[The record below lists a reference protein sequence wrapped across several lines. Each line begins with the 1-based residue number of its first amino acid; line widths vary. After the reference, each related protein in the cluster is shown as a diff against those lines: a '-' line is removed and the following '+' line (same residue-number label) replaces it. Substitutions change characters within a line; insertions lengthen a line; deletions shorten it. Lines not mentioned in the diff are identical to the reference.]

1 MAVRATLRQ
10 PASCWS
16 ALALL
21 LAFLISLALPQTGA
35 AAGGNVKLL
44 AGIDRGEPA
53 KLEVGARASRKIR
66 RVVFFVDARRRAV
79 DRSPSWRLSGRETLR
94 AANVGVGRHRVS
106 TRVIY
111 KDGRMKADSRTAIL
125 EPTVNP
131 RTGSRWRL
139 VPPRGDRPRATT
151 PGTTSLV
158 ANFEQG
164 LSGWNTA
171 GVGDTV
177 PTVVS
182 DTVREGNGAAKVRLT
197 GNQGRSELI
206 LGGDGSSSLD
216 GYKTFNEGDEAY
228 YSFSFLIKS
237 MQYGRPGAHNLIY
250 QLHSDGEG
258 SPPLGL
264 LLWDYEGDDGVSGGR
279 GLWSHG
285 SAMGGDRFLAPLDE
299 DRWYDVAIRITNSR
313 TGNGSYDLYL
323 DGELIDSRSGVNT
336 IRPDRTY
343 NYMKNGLY
351 RNGDEIP
358 GTSELRIDNARL
370 GTSLEAVAAG

>member
-1 MAVRATLRQ
+1 MAVRATLLQ
-10 PASCWS
+10 PA
-16 ALALL
+16 AARAVLALL
-21 LAFLISLALPQTGA
+21 VVLLASLLVPEAGQA
-35 AAGGNVKLL
+35 ARGNVKLTASL
-44 AGIDRGEPA
+44 DRGEPA
-53 KLEVGARASRKIR
+53 KLEIGTRASRKSR
-66 RVVFFVDARRRAV
+66 RVVFFVDGRRRAV
-79 DRSPSWRLSGRETLR
+79 DRSPGWRLSGRETLR

-106 TRVIY
+106 TRVY
-111 KDGRMKADSRTAIL
+111 FKDGRMKSDSRSAIL
-125 EPTVNP
+125 EPTLNP

-139 VPPRGDRPRATT
+139 VPSRRGRPSA
-151 PGTTSLV
+151 PSGSTSLV

-182 DTVREGNGAAKVRLT
+182 DTVREGSGAANVTLT
-197 GNQGRSELI
+197 GSQGRSELI

-250 QLHSDGEG
+250 QLHSDGTG

-264 LLWDYEGDDGVSGGR
+264 ALWDYEGDDGVSGGR

-336 IRPDRTY
+336 IRTDRTY

-370 GTSLEAVAAG
+370 GTSLNAVAAG